1 MNNLFEQHKNVEEN
15 YQKKNFMVQNNQ
27 INTWDVDNI
36 SKLLKKYRWWKAIGK
51 YKSIWAEI
59 VELSANV

>member
-1 MNNLFEQHKNVEEN
+1 MFVSISQKRMNNLFEQHKNVEEN

-36 SKLLKKYRWWKAIGK
+36 SKLLKKKK
-51 YKSIWAEI
+51 
-59 VELSANV
+59 